1 MEDIHFILDKAL
13 IPYLSQIDLLE
24 ESVIKLE
31 QTAYKLDSYSKELG
45 KDLVL
50 TQKGCLIIDLI
61 SYDFLIF
68 HMKVD

>member
-50 TQKGCLIIDLI
+50 TK
-61 SYDFLIF
+61 
-68 HMKVD
+68 KVV

>member
-1 MEDIHFILDKAL
+1 MNSIVVPHFGYTRLKNHMEDIHFILDKAL

-50 TQKGCLIIDLI
+50 RL
-61 SYDFLIF
+61 FNN
-68 HMKVD
+68 